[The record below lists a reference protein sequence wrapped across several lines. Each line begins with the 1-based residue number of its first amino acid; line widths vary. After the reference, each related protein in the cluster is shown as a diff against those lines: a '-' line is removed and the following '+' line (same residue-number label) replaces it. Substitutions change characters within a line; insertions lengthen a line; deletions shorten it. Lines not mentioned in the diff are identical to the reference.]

1 MNFIVANDPRG
12 KNVSRRQLIKAT
24 RTDFFH
30 LISHLLIVGWF
41 SIAEAAAYC
50 STSKRT
56 IEMWLKEEGLR
67 YSRVRGK
74 RLIKR
79 EWLDEFL
86 QKHEIGTAKE
96 VNMIVNEICQDINR
110 IQA

>member
-1 MNFIVANDPRG
+1 M
-12 KNVSRRQLIKAT
+12 QLIKAT

-56 IEMWLKEEGLR
+56 IEMWIKEEGLR
-67 YSRVRGK
+67 VARVRGK

-79 EWLDEFL
+79 EWIDQFL
-86 QKHEIGTAKE
+86 ESHEATNNGAA
-96 VNMIVNEICQDINR
+96 VDQIVSQMCEDLT
-110 IQA
+110 